1 MNYQLI
7 ASQLEN
13 DLAYQYAV
21 EQNDP
26 YNMMLVLRAYQ
37 LPYKITDATALIE
50 YAKGQQ

>member
-1 MNYQLI
+1 MNTQLV

-13 DLAYQYAV
+13 DLAYQQSV
-21 EQNDP
+21 QQNDP

-50 YAKGQQ
+50 YAKGKK